1 MDNIFLTLSLILKKG
16 GKLNEKANLILTA
29 ISQTD
34 VSQSSSTYLFLS
46 LLSQLQSEKSKPS

>member
-1 MDNIFLTLSLILKKG
+1 MDNIFLTLSVILKKG